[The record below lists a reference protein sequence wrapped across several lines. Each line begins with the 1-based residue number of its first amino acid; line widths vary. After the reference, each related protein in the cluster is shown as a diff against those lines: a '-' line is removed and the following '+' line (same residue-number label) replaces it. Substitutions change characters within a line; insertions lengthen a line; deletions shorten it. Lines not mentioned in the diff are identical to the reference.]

1 MNAKRETEVA
11 VIDESLRKV
20 HFRFIDRRRAVP
32 YFKLFPSE
40 QAEDEW
46 KIKLIKQW
54 LTPLLHPP
62 LVHFPPLLS

>member
-46 KIKLIKQW
+46 KIKLIK
-54 LTPLLHPP
+54 
-62 LVHFPPLLS
+62 